1 MPSLDDLDPV
11 FQAAGKEWNVDPLLL
26 KAMAKQESGGNP
38 RAVSKAGAQGLMQIM
53 PDTAKGL
60 GVTDP
65 NDPVQ
70 SIWGAAKYMN
80 RALDKEGSAE
90 GALLNYHGGDGWR
103 QAYGPES
110 RGYVPAVAGH
120 YKALLGAQQ
129 PQQPSGPQPPPAAA
143 QGDQEPAAVV
153 IGDSLASKGGLGGTG
168 VVGASPQ
175 AVLNSINQ
183 GNKGGAYR
191 GRDVVLSSGVSNDPA
206 KAEHLT
212 EQLSALDSGEARS
225 VTVVGVGPAIEAKVP
240 GINARLRQLAE
251 DKGAHFVA
259 LPSGQFAGDGVHPT
273 PGGYK
278 QLRIWTGLS

>member
-11 FQAAGKEWNVDPLLL
+11 FQAAGQEWNVDPLLL
-26 KAMAKQESGGNP
+26 KAMARQESGGNV

-60 GVTDP
+60 GITDP

-103 QAYGPES
+103 QAYGTES
-110 RGYVPAVAGH
+110 KAYVPAVASH

-129 PQQPSGPQPPPAAA
+129 PQQPTGQQPAPAAP
-143 QGDQEPAAVV
+143 QDGQEPSAVV
-153 IGDSLASKGGLGGTG
+153 IGDSLAAKGGLGGTG
-168 VVGASPQ
+168 IVGASPK
-175 AVLNSINQ
+175 AVLDSINE
-183 GNKGGAYR
+183 GNKGNSYR
-191 GRDVVLSSGVSNDPA
+191 DRDVVLSSGASNDPA
-206 KAEHLT
+206 KAERLA
-212 EQLSALDSGEARS
+212 EQLNALSSGGARS
-225 VTVVGVGPAIEAKVP
+225 VTVVGVGPAIEVKAP
-240 GINARLRQLAE
+240 GINARLRKLAE
-251 DKGAHFVA
+251 DNGAHFVM
-259 LPSGQFAGDGVHPT
+259 LPTGQFAKDGVHLT